1 MPLLSVQNIFLK
13 YAQTD
18 EWLIKDMNFDAEKND
33 ILLIKGRN
41 GCGKTSLLSLLC
53 GIIPKAIKGI
63 IEGQILIDDIDI
75 SELTLPEL
83 SPLISMVFQEP
94 EMQLSFPQVEQELAF
109 GPENLKIPA
118 NEISKKIEDVSE
130 LLGIPELLKSD
141 IAALSY
147 GQKKLVAIASIF
159 TLSPEIILL
168 DEPADGL
175 SEQSIQNVIKCV
187 LHYKND
193 KLFIITSTTHVF
205 DDIADRIITFS

>member
-33 ILLIKGRN
+33 ILLIKGPN